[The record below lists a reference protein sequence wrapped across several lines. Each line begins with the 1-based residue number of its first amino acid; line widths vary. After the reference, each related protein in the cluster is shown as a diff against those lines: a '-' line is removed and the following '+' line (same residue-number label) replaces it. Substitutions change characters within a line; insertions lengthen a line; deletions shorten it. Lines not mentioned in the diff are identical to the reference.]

1 MSTVAVL
8 GGGIAGLSSAY
19 FLSRLPLSNVSKIVV
34 IEGSNRLGG
43 WIQSERLQDGTVLEG
58 GPRSFRFGGKVEAK
72 TLELIEMLGL
82 QNDVLTVP
90 RERMVRRLYYGGKL
104 KVFPTD
110 FDKWTLATT
119 TFKGLMKDRWLL
131 TNQKDESVKS
141 FIEKRF
147 GSSHEIM
154 AFVESMFR
162 GIYASS
168 YDNISHKFSM
178 LGKSG
183 SKSLID
189 HAQKMAQ
196 AKKELLNA
204 DSELVQR
211 AAKENWEIYGLR
223 KGTGQIVDGLVE
235 ALKENRKVEI
245 LTNTPIDSMDL
256 NSSLATLRSKEREI
270 VQADH
275 VISTVLSKNLSA
287 ILPAQHQELAGFLNS
302 IPTVS
307 VVVVNLV
314 YDQNLEE
321 VPQGFGHLLPSSE
334 DPPVLGVVYD
344 SRVFPDQG
352 PVNSTR
358 LTVMLGGAW
367 MKELVERVG
376 SLNDESVLNL
386 TKETLHKQMNIT
398 ASPVLTKVHYQMDCI
413 PQHTVGHSQL
423 LKHIYSYIDE
433 HQLPLRLGGCSYREI
448 GVTGIICDSLKE
460 ALSLHRQ
467 IENRR

>member
-19 FLSRLPLSNVSKIVV
+19 FLSRLPLTNISKIVV

-82 QNDVLTVP
+82 QNDVHSVP
-90 RERMVRRLYYGGKL
+90 REKMVRRLYYGGKL

-119 TFKGLMKDRWLL
+119 TFKGVMKDRWML
-131 TNQKDESVKS
+131 TRKEDESVKS

-147 GSSHEIM
+147 GNSPEIM

-178 LGKSG
+178 LGKSE
-183 SKSLID
+183 SKSLI
-189 HAQKMAQ
+189 HLTQKMAE
-196 AKKELLNA
+196 AKKELLNS
-204 DSELVQR
+204 DSELVRQ

-223 KGTGQIVDGLVE
+223 KGTGQIVDGLVK
-235 ALKENRKVEI
+235 ALEQNSKVEI

-256 NSSLATLRSKEREI
+256 NSSLATLRSKEKEI

-275 VISTVLSKNLSA
+275 VMSTVLSKNLSS
-287 ILPAQHQELAGFLNS
+287 ILPAQHQELGGFLSS

-314 YDQNLEE
+314 YDQDLEE

-334 DPPVLGVVYD
+334 DPPILGVVYD
-344 SRVFPDQG
+344 SRVFPEQG
-352 PVNSTR
+352 PVNTTR

-398 ASPVLTKVHYQMDCI
+398 ASPVHTKVHYQMDCI

-460 ALSLHRQ
+460 ALSLHHQ
-467 IENRR
+467 IENKR

>member
-1 MSTVAVL
+1 ML

-19 FLSRLPLSNVSKIVV
+19 FLSRLPLTNISKIVV

-82 QNDVLTVP
+82 QNDVLSVP
-90 RERMVRRLYYGGKL
+90 REKMVRRLYYGGKL

-119 TFKGLMKDRWLL
+119 TFKGVMKDRWML
-131 TNQKDESVKS
+131 TRKEDESVKS

-147 GSSHEIM
+147 GNSPEIM

-178 LGKSG
+178 LGKSE
-183 SKSLID
+183 SKSLI
-189 HAQKMAQ
+189 HLTQKMAE
-196 AKKELLNA
+196 AKKELLNS
-204 DSELVQR
+204 DSELVRQ

-235 ALKENRKVEI
+235 ALEQNSKVEI

-256 NSSLATLRSKEREI
+256 NSSLATLRSKEKEI
-270 VQADH
+270 VHADH
-275 VISTVLSKNLSA
+275 VMSTVLSKNLSSV
-287 ILPAQHQELAGFLNS
+287 LPAQHQELGGFLSS

-314 YDQNLEE
+314 YDQDLEE

-334 DPPVLGVVYD
+334 DPPILGVVYD
-344 SRVFPDQG
+344 SRVFPEQG
-352 PVNSTR
+352 PVNTTR

-398 ASPVLTKVHYQMDCI
+398 ASPVHTKVHYQMDCI

-460 ALSLHRQ
+460 ALSLHHQ
-467 IENRR
+467 IENKR

>member
-19 FLSRLPLSNVSKIVV
+19 FLSRLPLTNISKIVV

-43 WIQSERLQDGTVLEG
+43 WIQSERLQDGTVFEG

-82 QNDVLTVP
+82 QNDVLKVP
-90 RERMVRRLYYGGKL
+90 REKMVRRLYYGGKL

-119 TFKGLMKDRWLL
+119 TFKGVMKDRWML
-131 TNQKDESVKS
+131 TRKEDESVKS

-147 GSSHEIM
+147 GSSPEIM

-178 LGKSG
+178 LGKSE
-183 SKSLID
+183 SKSLI
-189 HAQKMAQ
+189 HLTQKMAE
-196 AKKELLNA
+196 AKKELLNS
-204 DSELVQR
+204 DSKLVRQ

-235 ALKENRKVEI
+235 ALEQNSKVEI

-256 NSSLATLRSKEREI
+256 NSSLATLRSKEKEI

-275 VISTVLSKNLSA
+275 VMSTVLSKNLSS
-287 ILPAQHQELAGFLNS
+287 ILPAQHQELGGFLSS

-314 YDQNLEE
+314 YDQDLEE

-334 DPPVLGVVYD
+334 DPPILGVVYD
-344 SRVFPDQG
+344 SRVFPEQG
-352 PVNSTR
+352 PVNTTR

-398 ASPVLTKVHYQMDCI
+398 ASPVHTKVHYQMDCI

-460 ALSLHRQ
+460 ALSLHHQ
-467 IENRR
+467 IENKR

>member
-19 FLSRLPLSNVSKIVV
+19 FLSRLPLTNISKIVV

-43 WIQSERLQDGTVLEG
+43 WIQSERLQDGTVFEG

-82 QNDVLTVP
+82 QNDVLKVP
-90 RERMVRRLYYGGKL
+90 REKMVRRLYYGGKL

-119 TFKGLMKDRWLL
+119 TFKGVMKDRWML
-131 TNQKDESVKS
+131 TRKEDESVKS

-147 GSSHEIM
+147 GSSPEIM

-178 LGKSG
+178 LGKSE
-183 SKSLID
+183 SKSLI
-189 HAQKMAQ
+189 HLTQKMAE
-196 AKKELLNA
+196 AKKELLNS
-204 DSELVQR
+204 DSELVRQ

-235 ALKENRKVEI
+235 ALEQNSKVEI

-256 NSSLATLRSKEREI
+256 NSSLATLRSKEKEI

-275 VISTVLSKNLSA
+275 VMSTVLSKNLSS
-287 ILPAQHQELAGFLNS
+287 ILPAQHQELGGFLSS

-314 YDQNLEE
+314 YDQDLEE

-334 DPPVLGVVYD
+334 DPPILGVVYD
-344 SRVFPDQG
+344 SRVFPEQG
-352 PVNSTR
+352 PVNTTR

-398 ASPVLTKVHYQMDCI
+398 ASPVHTKVHYQMDCI

-460 ALSLHRQ
+460 ALSLHHQ
-467 IENRR
+467 IENKR

>member
-19 FLSRLPLSNVSKIVV
+19 FLSRLPLTNISKIVV

-43 WIQSERLQDGTVLEG
+43 WIQSERLQDGTVFEG

-82 QNDVLTVP
+82 QNDVHSVP
-90 RERMVRRLYYGGKL
+90 REKMVRRLYYGGKL

-119 TFKGLMKDRWLL
+119 TFKGVMKDRWML
-131 TNQKDESVKS
+131 TRKEDESVKS

-147 GSSHEIM
+147 GNSPEIM

-178 LGKSG
+178 LGKSE
-183 SKSLID
+183 SKSLI
-189 HAQKMAQ
+189 HLTQKMAE
-196 AKKELLNA
+196 AKKELLNS
-204 DSELVQR
+204 DSELVRQ

-223 KGTGQIVDGLVE
+223 KGTGQIVDGLVK
-235 ALKENRKVEI
+235 ALEQNSKVEI

-256 NSSLATLRSKEREI
+256 NSSLATLRSKEKEI
-270 VQADH
+270 VHADH
-275 VISTVLSKNLSA
+275 VMSTVLSKNLSSV
-287 ILPAQHQELAGFLNS
+287 LPAQHQELGGFLSS

-314 YDQNLEE
+314 YDQDLEE

-334 DPPVLGVVYD
+334 DPPILGVVYD
-344 SRVFPDQG
+344 SRVFPEQG
-352 PVNSTR
+352 PVNTTR

-398 ASPVLTKVHYQMDCI
+398 ASPVHTKVHYQMDCI

-460 ALSLHRQ
+460 ALSLHHQ
-467 IENRR
+467 IENKR